1 MLVVG
6 KLGCHGS
13 KWWGLKKATIASQQN
28 GIYIVAKYVV
38 ETTCWL
44 ETWKPTQ
51 KTYFGRSKKFQT
63 WPIHRVHA
71 NMYSHKRSLYVP
83 SKKKKFICKLAFEKF
98 IRKWQIKGSCALK
111 ENEWTRT
118 RRKTGKTGEISMSTV
133 GKKTLRPFRR
143 APASASLERNTL
155 NQLNFKIST
164 NSREDHERINS
175 QFIL

>member
-1 MLVVG
+1 MVG

-38 ETTCWL
+38 ETTYWL

-51 KTYFGRSKKFQT
+51 KAYFGRSKKFQT

-83 SKKKKFICKLAFEKF
+83 SKKNKRSLYANLHLKN
-98 IRKWQIKGSCALK
+98 SC
-111 ENEWTRT
+111 ENN
-118 RRKTGKTGEISMSTV
+118 KYKV
-133 GKKTLRPFRR
+133 
-143 APASASLERNTL
+143 
-155 NQLNFKIST
+155 
-164 NSREDHERINS
+164 HVY
-175 QFIL
+175 